1 VTEAVKDSGGVSA
14 SKSSSVTVA
23 TTGGGGGST
32 NVVTNGGFET
42 SASPWTVS
50 SGVYCTNASCSGQTA
65 HAGTGFLWLNGYG
78 STHTDSATQSIT
90 IPAGKTSASLTF
102 YVHIDTQE
110 TGTTAYDKL
119 AVAVTSGTTTTT
131 LATYSNVNAATGY
144 VLKTISLNAYIGKTV
159 TLKFTGTEDS
169 SLATSFVL
177 DDVAVTV
184 Q

>member
-1 VTEAVKDSGGVSA
+1 M
-14 SKSSSVTVA
+14 
-23 TTGGGGGST
+23 
-32 NVVTNGGFET
+32 TNGGFESVAT
-42 SASPWTVS
+42 PWTLS
-50 SGVYCTNASCSGQTA
+50 SGVLCTNAGCTGETA
-65 HAGTGFLWLNGYG
+65 HAGTGFAWMNGYG
-78 STHTDSATQSIT
+78 SAHTDTVSQSIT

-102 YVHIDTQE
+102 YLHIDTKE

-119 AVAVTSGTTTTT
+119 TVGVTSGTTTTT

-169 SLATSFVL
+169 SLATSFIL

>member
-1 VTEAVKDSGGVSA
+1 MKRVSLVISLALAA
-14 SKSSSVTVA
+14 SL
-23 TTGGGGGST
+23 
-32 NVVTNGGFET
+32 
-42 SASPWTVS
+42 
-50 SGVYCTNASCSGQTA
+50 SGQTA
-65 HAGTGFLWLNGYG
+65 HAGVGFAWLDGYG
-78 STHTDSATQSIT
+78 SAHTDTATQSIT

-102 YVHIDTQE
+102 YVHIDTKE

-119 AVAVTSGTTTTT
+119 AVAVTSGSTTTT
-131 LATYSNVNAATGY
+131 LATYSNANAAAGY
-144 VLKTISLNAYIGKTV
+144 VLKTINLNAYIGKTV